1 MTRVPEENN
10 LMAPTNPRRNRIAIT
25 DLPIQTLLRLP
36 DGRRNP
42 RIEISNGIAHVI
54 HVPRLEPGFCDIL
67 CILVCED
74 PVEFFAVAEGVL
86 HEVYIRANPDV
97 NAFFVDEFAAERVFF

>member
-10 LMAPTNPRRNRIAIT
+10 LMALTNPRRNRIAIT
-25 DLPIQTLLRLP
+25 NFPIQTLLRLP

-42 RIEISNGIAHVI
+42 RIEISNGLTDII
-54 HVPRLEPGFCDIL
+54 HIPRLEPGLCNVFCV
-67 CILVCED
+67 LVCED

-86 HEVYIRANPDV
+86 HEVYIRADPDV